1 MTEKERD
8 NLLLKIATKID
19 SIDEKVNKLDERMA
33 ALEER
38 MTVLEER
45 MTALEERVTALE
57 ERVTTLEEEMTALKE
72 KVTKLDTK
80 LEETY
85 QEMRRISADVAHIE
99 INHGSKIQALLDS
112 QVGIIKNQDSFKK
125 EFKSIKEILD
135 NHASRIY
142 FVESKVKNL

>member
-8 NLLLKIATKID
+8 TLLLKIATKID
-19 SIDEKVNKLDERMA
+19 SIDEKVNKLG
-33 ALEER
+33 
-38 MTVLEER
+38 ER

-57 ERVTTLEEEMTALKE
+57 ERVTALEERVTALEE
-72 KVTKLDTK
+72 KVTKLDKK

-99 INHGSKIQALLDS
+99 IDHGSKIQALLDS
-112 QVGIIKNQDSFKK
+112 QVEIIKNQDSFKK

>member
-8 NLLLKIATKID
+8 TLLLKIATKID
-19 SIDEKVNKLDERMA
+19 SIDEKVNKLG
-33 ALEER
+33 
-38 MTVLEER
+38 ER

-57 ERVTTLEEEMTALKE
+57 EEMTALKE
-72 KVTKLDTK
+72 KVSKLDKK

-99 INHGSKIQALLDS
+99 IDHGSKIQALLDS

>member
-8 NLLLKIATKID
+8 TLLLKIATKID
-19 SIDEKVNKLDERMA
+19 SIDEKVNKLG
-33 ALEER
+33 
-38 MTVLEER
+38 ER

-57 ERVTTLEEEMTALKE
+57 EEMTALKEEMTALKE
-72 KVTKLDTK
+72 KVTKLDKK

-99 INHGSKIQALLDS
+99 IDHGSKIQALLDS